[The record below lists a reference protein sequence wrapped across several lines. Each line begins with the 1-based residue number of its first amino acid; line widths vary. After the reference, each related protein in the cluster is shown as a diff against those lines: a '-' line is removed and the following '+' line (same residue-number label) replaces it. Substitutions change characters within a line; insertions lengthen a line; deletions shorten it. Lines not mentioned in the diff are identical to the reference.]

1 MIQFWLTTFQNLS
14 GLFSFLLMS
23 TGLLLITL
31 PFTRWSFTEKKN
43 FHPNSD
49 ENLVGSFSICYKFF
63 IFVANG
69 QNWIVRIPENLPTK
83 TIAENVFYYLIEF
96 TEKSNWIFESLRA
109 QVQRETIHYTQF
121 SAQLIP
127 PPTSLLFSVPS
138 GYPSDSRGFN
148 IYIWPNVKAAKQS
161 VGMGYQMSTRWPSFL
176 SLCTR
181 ATDPTVGLSGW
192 VPGRTGYTLAKMAM
206 KPFVKRVFTVF
217 ATNASFLRIIS
228 NFRI

>member
-1 MIQFWLTTFQNLS
+1 MCDSILGVNVLKTHRDF
-14 GLFSFLLMS
+14 FSLLMP
-23 TGLLLITL
+23 TG
-31 PFTRWSFTEKKN
+31 PPPNHSFIPSLEFYRKKN

-49 ENLVGSFSICYKFF
+49 ENHLVGSFSICYKFF

-69 QNWIVRIPENLPTK
+69 QNWIVRIPENLPAK

-121 SAQLIP
+121 RAQLIP
-127 PPTSLLFSVPS
+127 LPTSLLFSVPS

-161 VGMGYQMSTRWPSFL
+161 VGMGYQMSTRRPSFP

-181 ATDPTVGLSGW
+181 ATDPTVGMLSGG
-192 VPGRTGYTLAKMAM
+192 VPGCAGY
-206 KPFVKRVFTVF
+206 KPFYLV
-217 ATNASFLRIIS
+217 
-228 NFRI
+228 